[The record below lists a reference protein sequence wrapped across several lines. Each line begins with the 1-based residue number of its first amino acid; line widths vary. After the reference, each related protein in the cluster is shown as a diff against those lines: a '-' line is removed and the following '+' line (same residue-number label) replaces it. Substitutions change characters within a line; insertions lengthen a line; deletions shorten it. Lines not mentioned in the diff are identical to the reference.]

1 MHTAEKV
8 NYLSKR
14 PKILVVEDN
23 DINRQILCRILGDTY
38 ELVEAENGQV
48 ALDVLETY
56 GEEIILIM
64 LDIIMPVMDGYT
76 FLSIIKKN
84 SRYTAIPV
92 IVSTTNDSEND
103 EVKALAA
110 GASDFIRKPYRP
122 QIVRHRIESIIR
134 LVDNAAMVNR
144 MKYDRLTGLFSKDYF
159 VKLAEEVLVKNPN
172 RKFDL
177 VCLDIKHFS
186 LINDMLGHNTGD
198 QLLRIIAEWLPQ
210 IAGQENGLFGRI
222 SGDVFA
228 IFWERNVVYSETLF
242 EEYVEKL
249 NMEFK
254 RCRIYLV
261 FGIYEIEDRNTS
273 VYSACDRAMLA
284 LDTIKDEFVRNYA
297 IYDDTLR
304 MQKLEEQGIMD
315 QVEEALHNREFVL
328 YYQPKYCLKTETIV
342 GAEALV
348 RWQTPEGKLRMP
360 DSFIPIF
367 EKNGFISQLDQYV
380 WTQACEMIHKMK
392 DDGEPLVPISVN
404 VSRADLHNPNLPEIL
419 KEILAVC
426 QVESELLHLEITE
439 SAYTDNPDAVI
450 ETINRLRDARFVIEM
465 DDFGTG
471 YSSLNMLNEIPI
483 DVLKLDKRFVQ
494 SNVEDEERNILK
506 YIISI
511 AKQLKLC
518 VIAEGSETKEQVD
531 KLRELDCDQTQGYY
545 YSRPLPKEEFLKK
558 LRENKSKE
566 RITNVAFDS

>member
-1 MHTAEKV
+1 MDTAEKV
-8 NYLSKR
+8 NYLLER

-23 DINRQILCRILGDTY
+23 DINRQILCGILGDTY
-38 ELVEAENGQV
+38 DLLEAENGQV
-48 ALDVLETY
+48 ALDVLEEY

-76 FLSIIKKN
+76 FLSLIKKD
-84 SRYTAIPV
+84 SRYAGIPV

-134 LVDNAAMVNR
+134 LLETAAMVNR

-159 VKLAEEVLVKNPN
+159 VKLAEEVLVRNPD

-177 VCLDIKHFS
+177 MCMDIKHFS
-186 LINDMLGHNTGD
+186 LINDMLGHSTGD
-198 QLLRIIAEWLPQ
+198 HLLRLIANWLQQIAE
-210 IAGQENGLFGRI
+210 QENGICGRI

-228 IFWERNVVYSETLF
+228 VFWERSIAYSEALF
-242 EEYVEKL
+242 DEYIEKL
-249 NMEFK
+249 NQEFK

-273 VYSACDRAMLA
+273 VYSACDRAISA
-284 LDTIKDEFVRNYA
+284 LETIKDEFVRNYA
-297 IYDDTLR
+297 IYDDSIR
-304 MQKLEEQGIMD
+304 RQKLEEQGIMD
-315 QVEEALHNREFVL
+315 NVEAALQNNEFVL
-328 YYQPKYCLKTETIV
+328 YYQPKYCLKTEEIV

-348 RWQTPEGKLRMP
+348 RWQVPEGKLRMP
-360 DSFIPIF
+360 DSFIPLF

-380 WTQACEMIHKMK
+380 WAKACALIRKMK
-392 DDGEPLVPISVN
+392 DAGDPLVPISVN
-404 VSRADLHNPNLPEIL
+404 VSRVDLHTPNLPEIL
-419 KEILAVC
+419 NKILAEY
-426 QVESELLHLEITE
+426 QVEPELLHLEITE
-439 SAYTDNPDAVI
+439 SAYTDNPEAVI
-450 ETINRLRDARFVIEM
+450 ETVNRLHRDCFVIEM

-483 DVLKLDKRFVQ
+483 DILKLDKGFVQ
-494 SNVEDEERNILK
+494 NNVQDDSRNILK

-518 VIAEGSETKEQVD
+518 VVAEGSETKEQVD
-531 KLRELDCDQTQGYY
+531 KLRELECDQTQGYY
-545 YSRPLPKEEFLKK
+545 YSRPLPEDQFLKK
-558 LRENKSKE
+558 LKENKAQKS
-566 RITNVAFDS
+566 V

>member
-1 MHTAEKV
+1 MDTAEKV
-8 NYLSKR
+8 NYSSDR

-38 ELVEAENGQV
+38 ELLEAENGQV
-48 ALDVLETY
+48 ALDVLEKY
-56 GEEIILIM
+56 DEEVILIM

-76 FLSIIKKN
+76 FLSIIKKDP
-84 SRYTAIPV
+84 RYAGIPV

-110 GASDFIRKPYRP
+110 GAADFIRKPYRP

-134 LVDNAAMVNR
+134 LLETAAMVNR
-144 MKYDRLTGLFSKDYF
+144 MKFDRLTGLFSKDYF
-159 VKLAEEVLVKNPN
+159 VKLAEEVLVKNPD

-177 VCLDIKHFS
+177 MCLDIKHFS
-186 LINDMLGHNTGD
+186 LINDMLGHSTGD
-198 QLLRIIAEWLPQ
+198 HLLRIIANWLQ
-210 IAGQENGLFGRI
+210 QTAVQKNGICGRI

-228 IFWERNVVYSETLF
+228 IFWERNVVYSEELF
-242 EEYVEKL
+242 DEYIEKL
-249 NMEFK
+249 NQEFK

-273 VYSACDRAMLA
+273 VYSACDRAMSA
-284 LDTIKDEFVRNYA
+284 LETIKGEFVRNYA
-297 IYDDTLR
+297 IYDDALR

-315 QVEEALHNREFVL
+315 NVEAALQNNEFVL
-328 YYQPKYCLKTETIV
+328 YYQPKYCLRTEEIV

-348 RWQTPEGKLRMP
+348 RWLTPEGKLRMP
-360 DSFIPIF
+360 DSFIPLF

-380 WTQACEMIHKMK
+380 WAKACEMIRKMK
-392 DDGEPLVPISVN
+392 DVGEPLVPISVN
-404 VSRADLHNPNLPEIL
+404 VSRADLHRPNLPEIL
-419 KEILAVC
+419 NEILAEY
-426 QVESELLHLEITE
+426 QIEPKLLHLEITE

-450 ETINRLRDARFVIEM
+450 ETVNRLRNEQFVIEM

-494 SNVEDEERNILK
+494 SNVQDDERNILK

-511 AKQLKLC
+511 AKQLKLS
-518 VIAEGSETKEQVD
+518 VVAEGSETKEQVE

-545 YSRPLPKEEFLKK
+545 YSRPLPEDQFRKK
-558 LRENKSKE
+558 LKENKAK
-566 RITNVAFDS
+566 RG

>member
-1 MHTAEKV
+1 MDTAEKV
-8 NYLSKR
+8 NYLLER

-23 DINRQILCRILGDTY
+23 DINRQVLCQILGDTY
-38 ELVEAENGQV
+38 ESLEAENGQV
-48 ALDVLETY
+48 ALEVLEKY

-76 FLSIIKKN
+76 FLSIIRN
-84 SRYTAIPV
+84 DSRYTGIPV
-92 IVSTTNDSEND
+92 IVSTTNDSEAD

-134 LVDNAAMVNR
+134 LLDTAAMVNR

-159 VKLAEEVLVKNPN
+159 VKLAEEVLVKNPD

-177 VCLDIKHFS
+177 MCLDIKHFS
-186 LINDMLGHNTGD
+186 LINDMLGHSTGD
-198 QLLRIIAEWLPQ
+198 YLLRIIANWLQ
-210 IAGQENGLFGRI
+210 QTAEQKNGICGRI

-228 IFWERNVVYSETLF
+228 ILWERNIVYSEELF
-242 EEYVEKL
+242 DEYIEKL
-249 NMEFK
+249 NQEFK

-261 FGIYEIEDRNTS
+261 FGIYEIEDPNMS
-273 VYSACDRAMLA
+273 VYSACDRAMSA
-284 LDTIKDEFVRNYA
+284 LETIKGEFVRNYA

-304 MQKLEEQGIMD
+304 MKKLEEQDIMD
-315 QVEEALHNREFVL
+315 NVEEALQNREFVL
-328 YYQPKYCLKTETIV
+328 YYQPKYSLSTEKIV

-348 RWQTPEGKLRMP
+348 RWQTPEGGLRMP
-360 DSFIPIF
+360 DSFIPLF

-380 WTQACEMIHKMK
+380 WAKACEMIRKMK
-392 DDGEPLVPISVN
+392 DAGDPLVPISVN
-404 VSRADLHNPNLPEIL
+404 VSRADLYMPNLPEIFNG
-419 KEILAVC
+419 ILAEY
-426 QVESELLHLEITE
+426 QVEPELLHLEITE
-439 SAYTDNPDAVI
+439 SAYADNPSIVI
-450 ETINRLRDARFVIEM
+450 ETVKRLRDQHFVIEM

-483 DVLKLDKRFVQ
+483 DVLKLDKGFVQ
-494 SNVEDEERNILK
+494 SNMQDDDRNILK

-511 AKQLKLC
+511 AKQLKLS
-518 VIAEGSETKEQVD
+518 VVAEGSETKEQVD

-545 YSRPLPKEEFLKK
+545 YSRPLPEDQFLKK
-558 LRENKSKE
+558 LREVNEKKG
-566 RITNVAFDS
+566 

>member
-1 MHTAEKV
+1 MDTAEKV
-8 NYLSKR
+8 NYSSER

-23 DINRQILCRILGDTY
+23 DINRQILCGILGDTY
-38 ELVEAENGQV
+38 ELLEAENGQV
-48 ALDVLETY
+48 ALDVLEKY

-76 FLSIIKKN
+76 FLSIIRN
-84 SRYTAIPV
+84 DSRYTGIPV

-134 LVDNAAMVNR
+134 LLDTAAMVNR

-159 VKLAEEVLVKNPN
+159 VKLAEEVLVKNPE

-177 VCLDIKHFS
+177 MCLDIKHFS
-186 LINDMLGHNTGD
+186 LINDMLGHSTGD
-198 QLLRIIAEWLPQ
+198 HLLRIIADWLQ
-210 IAGQENGLFGRI
+210 QLAAKENGICGRI
-222 SGDVFA
+222 SGDVYA
-228 IFWERNVVYSETLF
+228 IFWERNIVYSEELF
-242 EEYVEKL
+242 DKYIEKL
-249 NMEFK
+249 NQEFK

-273 VYSACDRAMLA
+273 VYSACDRAMSA
-284 LDTIKDEFVRNYA
+284 LETIKGEFARNYA

-315 QVEEALHNREFVL
+315 NVVAALQNREFVL
-328 YYQPKYCLKTETIV
+328 YYQPKFCLRTEEIV

-348 RWQTPEGKLRMP
+348 RWLTPEGKLRMP
-360 DSFIPIF
+360 DTFIPLF
-367 EKNGFISQLDQYV
+367 EKNGFISQLDQYA
-380 WTQACEMIHKMK
+380 WTKACEMIRKMK
-392 DDGEPLVPISVN
+392 DAGDPLVPISVN
-404 VSRADLHNPNLPEIL
+404 VSRADLHNPDLPEIL
-419 KEILAVC
+419 IGILAEY
-426 QVESELLHLEITE
+426 QVEPELLHLEITE
-439 SAYTDNPDAVI
+439 SAYTDNSDAVI
-450 ETINRLRDARFVIEM
+450 ETVKRLREEHFIIEM

-483 DVLKLDKRFVQ
+483 DVLKLDRRFVQ
-494 SNVEDEERNILK
+494 SNVQDDERNILK

-511 AKQLKLC
+511 AKQLKLS
-518 VIAEGSETKEQVD
+518 VVAEGSETKEQVD

-545 YSRPLPKEEFLKK
+545 YSRPLSEDQYRKK
-558 LRENKSKE
+558 LKENKAIE
-566 RITNVAFDS
+566 R

>member
-1 MHTAEKV
+1 MDTAEKV
-8 NYLSKR
+8 NYSSER
-14 PKILVVEDN
+14 PKILVAEDN
-23 DINRQILCRILGDTY
+23 DINRQILCGILGDTY
-38 ELVEAENGQV
+38 ELLEAENGQV
-48 ALDVLETY
+48 ALDVLEKY

-76 FLSIIKKN
+76 FLSIIRN
-84 SRYTAIPV
+84 DSRYTGIPV

-134 LVDNAAMVNR
+134 LLDTAAMVNR

-159 VKLAEEVLVKNPN
+159 VKLAEEVLVKNPE

-177 VCLDIKHFS
+177 MCLDIKHFS
-186 LINDMLGHNTGD
+186 LINDMLGHSTGD
-198 QLLRIIAEWLPQ
+198 HLLRIIADWLQ
-210 IAGQENGLFGRI
+210 QLAAKENGICGRI
-222 SGDVFA
+222 SGDVYA
-228 IFWERNVVYSETLF
+228 IFWERNIVYSEELF
-242 EEYVEKL
+242 DKYIEKL
-249 NMEFK
+249 NQEFK

-273 VYSACDRAMLA
+273 VYSACDRAMSA
-284 LDTIKDEFVRNYA
+284 LETIKGEFARNYA

-315 QVEEALHNREFVL
+315 NVVAALQNREFVL
-328 YYQPKYCLKTETIV
+328 YYQPKFCLRTEEIV

-348 RWQTPEGKLRMP
+348 RWLTPEGKLRMP
-360 DSFIPIF
+360 DTFIPLF
-367 EKNGFISQLDQYV
+367 EKNGFISQLDQYA
-380 WTQACEMIHKMK
+380 WTKACEMIRKMK
-392 DDGEPLVPISVN
+392 DAGDPLVPISVN
-404 VSRADLHNPNLPEIL
+404 VSRADLHNPDLPEIL
-419 KEILAVC
+419 IGILAEY
-426 QVESELLHLEITE
+426 QVEPELLHLEITE
-439 SAYTDNPDAVI
+439 SAYTDNSDAVI
-450 ETINRLRDARFVIEM
+450 ETVKRLREEHFIIEM

-483 DVLKLDKRFVQ
+483 DVLKLDRRFVQ
-494 SNVEDEERNILK
+494 SNVQDDERNILK

-511 AKQLKLC
+511 AKQLKLS
-518 VIAEGSETKEQVD
+518 VVAEGSETKEQVD

-545 YSRPLPKEEFLKK
+545 YSRPLSEDQYRKK
-558 LRENKSKE
+558 LKENKAIE
-566 RITNVAFDS
+566 R

>member
-1 MHTAEKV
+1 MDTAEKV
-8 NYLSKR
+8 NYLPER

-38 ELVEAENGQV
+38 ELLEAENGQA
-48 ALDVLETY
+48 ALDVLDRH

-76 FLSIIKKN
+76 FLSVIKKDP
-84 SRYTAIPV
+84 RYTGIPV

-103 EVKALAA
+103 EVTALAA

-134 LVDNAAMVNR
+134 LLESAAVVNR

-159 VKLAEEVLVKNPN
+159 VKLAEEALMKNPN

-177 VCLDIKHFS
+177 MCVDIKHFS
-186 LINDMLGHNTGD
+186 LINDMLGHSAGD
-198 QLLRIIAEWLPQ
+198 HLLRMIADWLQQ
-210 IAGQENGLFGRI
+210 IAGQEDGICGRI

-228 IFWERNVVYSETLF
+228 VFWERNVVYSEELF
-242 EEYVEKL
+242 DEYIENL
-249 NMEFK
+249 NQRFK

-273 VYSACDRAMLA
+273 VYSACDRAMSA
-284 LDTIKDEFVRNYA
+284 LETIKGEFVRNYA
-297 IYDDTLR
+297 VYDDALR
-304 MQKLEEQGIMD
+304 MRKLAEQGIMD
-315 QVEEALHNREFVL
+315 TVEAALQNQEFVL
-328 YYQPKYCLKTETIV
+328 YYQPKYCLKTEEIV

-348 RWQTPEGKLRMP
+348 RWQPPEGKLRMP
-360 DSFIPIF
+360 DSFIPLF

-380 WTQACEMIHKMK
+380 WAKACQLIRKMK
-392 DDGEPLVPISVN
+392 DNGEALVPISVN
-404 VSRADLHNPNLPEIL
+404 VSRADLHNPDLPEIL
-419 KEILAVC
+419 NEILA
-426 QVESELLHLEITE
+426 EYRIEPELLHLEITE
-439 SAYTDNPDAVI
+439 SAYTDTPDAVI
-450 ETINRLRDARFVIEM
+450 AIVNRLHREKFVIEM

-483 DVLKLDKRFVQ
+483 NVLKLDKRFVQ
-494 SNVEDEERNILK
+494 NNVQNDEKNILK

-511 AKQLKLC
+511 AKQLKLS

-531 KLRELDCDQTQGYY
+531 KLRELECDQAQGYY
-545 YSRPLPKEEFLKK
+545 FSRPMPEDQFLKK
-558 LRENKSKE
+558 LKKNKAK
-566 RITNVAFDS
+566 RG